1 MMDEKPLRAGT
12 RRESM
17 LRNARTLVGLLEAPP
32 ETNFKA
38 IDWEQMV
45 RNQVWELYHTVRCHA
60 ADCQHLRGHGQ
71 PELLL

>member
-1 MMDEKPLRAGT
+1 MDEKPLRAGT

-45 RNQVWELYHTVRCHA
+45 RNQVWELYHDVNDRDFE
-60 ADCQHLRGHGQ
+60 ADFPRRDD
-71 PELLL
+71 